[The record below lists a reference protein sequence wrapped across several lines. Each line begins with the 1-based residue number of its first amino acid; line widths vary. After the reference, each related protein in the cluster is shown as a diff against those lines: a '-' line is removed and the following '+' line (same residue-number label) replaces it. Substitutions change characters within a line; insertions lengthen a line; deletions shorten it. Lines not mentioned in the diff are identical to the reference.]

1 MLKNIVKIKWIK
13 IEILLHI
20 EFDTIEYETGTIYCS
35 IFVQNCLRFVAN
47 FHKTGIQKCLAKIFE
62 VCSLQM

>member
-35 IFVQNCLRFVAN
+35 IFVQNCFVTN
-47 FHKTGIQKCLAKIFE
+47 FHKTGIQKCLAKMFE